1 MSAPTLDHDHTGRV
15 DCCLT
20 RARTSLAF
28 AGSLAD
34 DIGAPDARELLAAG
48 DSAPRRRSASS
59 DKVDLLVMGSI
70 ATGNPEQPTAEAMAV
85 RDGRVVAIGSRAEL
99 DGMAA
104 DETQV
109 VDGGDGVVIP
119 GLIEPHMHLWST
131 GLFVGWADCSHDAN
145 PTFDDVVATMKAA
158 VSKAKPGEWVC
169 GQLFD
174 PSRYPGEPD
183 LTADILDQFSPDVPV
198 AVANASMHFLYVNS
212 AAFKAAGITAETP
225 DPPSGRFYRVD
236 GKLTGV
242 VGEAN
247 GILAVARA
255 MPQKSP
261 EDFASALREIMNT
274 AAERGVTSMREA
286 STGNLMGTNEFGFL
300 HQLNAGATLPTR
312 ITTAQSSLI
321 PNATWAAA
329 GITPGFGDD
338 MVRAVAWKIIGDGS
352 NQGRS
357 AYLREAYLGHV
368 GEFGAMNFSLDEF
381 KGYIREGHEAGWQIM
396 VHANGD
402 AAIDLILTAYEGV
415 LAGAAPHDLRHR
427 IEHCSISHPEHY
439 RRMAASG
446 ISPSFLIAHVYWWG
460 RVLRDNILGPERAA
474 GLHPVKTALS
484 AGLRPSLHSD
494 YNVSPIHPLRSA
506 SIAVLRTMQDGGE
519 VLGPNLRVTP
529 KQALRA
535 VTVDAAWQVHQDD
548 CGSLE
553 VGKRADYAIASAN
566 PWANEPE
573 AWPDITF
580 SETRLGG
587 VVAWQAG
594 ASAG

>member
-1 MSAPTLDHDHTGRV
+1 MTAPVLDHDHTGHA
-15 DCCLT
+15 DCCAA
-20 RARTSLAF
+20 RAGTASAF

-34 DIGAPDARELLAAG
+34 VTTPDARDLLTETQ
-48 DSAPRRRSASS
+48 SAPARHPGRADR
-59 DKVDLLVMGSI
+59 VDVLVLGAI
-70 ATGNPEQPTAEAMAV
+70 ATANPAQPTAEAMGI
-85 RDGRVVAIGSRAEL
+85 RDGRIVAIGSRAEL
-99 DGMAA
+99 DGLTGE
-104 DETQV
+104 ETQV
-109 VDGGDGVVIP
+109 VDGGDGVVVP

-158 VSKAKPGEWVC
+158 VAKAKPGEWVC

-183 LTADILDQFSPDVPV
+183 LTADILDQFSTDVPV

-225 DPPSGRFYRVD
+225 DPPSGKFYRVD
-236 GKLTGV
+236 GRLTGV

-247 GILAVARA
+247 GILAIARA

-261 EDFASALREIMNT
+261 EEFAAALREIMTT

-286 STGNLMGTNEFGFL
+286 STGNIMGVKEVGFL
-300 HQLNAGATLPTR
+300 HQVNSAAMLPTR

-321 PNATWAAA
+321 PNATWAEA

-338 MVRAVAWKIIGDGS
+338 MVRAVAWKVIGDGS
-352 NQGRS
+352 TQGRS
-357 AYLREAYLGHV
+357 AYLREAYLGRV
-368 GEFGAMNFSLDEF
+368 GEYGAMNFSLDEF
-381 KGYIREGHEAGWQIM
+381 KASIGEGHAAGWQVM

-402 AAIDLILTAYEGV
+402 AAIDVILTAYEGV
-415 LAGAAPHDLRHR
+415 LAGAAPHDRRHR
-427 IEHCSISHPEHY
+427 IEHSTISHPEQY

-460 RVLRDNILGPERAA
+460 RVLRDNILGPVRAN

-484 AGLRPSLHSD
+484 FGLRPSLHSD

-506 SIAVLRTMQDGGE
+506 SIAALRTTQDGGD
-519 VLGPNLRVTP
+519 VLGPDLRVSTE
-529 KQALRA
+529 QALRA
-535 VTVDAAWQVHQDD
+535 VTTDAAWQTHQDD

-553 VGKRADYAIASAN
+553 VGKRADYAIASSN
-566 PWANEPE
+566 PWTTNPE
-573 AWPDITF
+573 AWSDITF
-580 SETRLGG
+580 SETRIGG
-587 VVAWQAG
+587 VVAWQKGMA
-594 ASAG
+594 